1 MATTSATLTLASADM
16 LTDNL
21 SFTTTSV
28 LTAAGTAT
36 GLTNTTGLARK
47 TTTSSDQYTLF
58 YADDYT
64 ADKAHKLYLRNTET
78 TAGLYFIVTID
89 DTVVGRLYAND
100 WAIIPWSATDG
111 TKGAF
116 TATLANTWA
125 TSDTVAFDGVT
136 ITSTG
141 SSIETNVIDLIVAA
155 KFPNWTVAKTSASV
169 ATFTSK
175 SSNYLGLIE
184 EGAASDDFVATT
196 AGDGTATIARTVT
209 AVANAGDIK
218 ITPSSSASHTL
229 EYMLLY
235 E

>member
-28 LTAAGTAT
+28 LTTAGTST
-36 GLTNTTGLARK
+36 GLSNTTGLARK
-47 TTTSSDQYTLF
+47 TTTSTDQYTIL
-58 YADDYT
+58 YADNYT
-64 ADKAHKLYLRNTET
+64 AGKAHKLYLRNTET
-78 TAGLYFIVTID
+78 NAALYFTVTID

-100 WAIIPWSATDG
+100 WALLPWAATDG
-111 TKGAF
+111 TKATF
-116 TATLANTWA
+116 TVTFANTFA

-141 SSIETNVIDLIVAA
+141 SNIETNVIDLIVAE
-155 KFPNWTVAKTSASV
+155 KYPNWTVAKDSASQI
-169 ATFTSK
+169 TFTAK

-184 EGAASDDFVATT
+184 EGAASDDFVVTT
-196 AGDGTATIARTVT
+196 AGSGTGTVARGVA
-209 AVANAGDIK
+209 AVANAADIK
-218 ITPSSSASHTL
+218 ITPSTSASHTL
-229 EYMLLY
+229 EYMLLH

>member
-21 SFTTTSV
+21 SFTTTSM
-28 LTAAGTAT
+28 LSTAGTAT
-36 GLTNTTGLARK
+36 GLSNTSGLARK
-47 TTTSSDQYTLF
+47 TTTSTDQYTIF

-78 TAGLYFIVTID
+78 TASLYFTITID

-100 WAIIPWSATDG
+100 WALIPWSATDG
-111 TKGAF
+111 TKATF
-116 TATLANTWA
+116 TVTFADTWA
-125 TSDTVAFDGVT
+125 TNDTAVFDGVT
-136 ITSTG
+136 NTCGATQTPAG
-141 SSIETNVIDLIVAA
+141 MVDIVAA
-155 KFPNWTVAKTSASV
+155 AKYPNWTAAETATTVV
-169 ATFTSK
+169 TFTAK
-175 SSNYLGLIE
+175 NSNYLGLIE
-184 EGAASDDFVATT
+184 TGAASDDFVVTT
-196 AGDGTATIARTVT
+196 TGDGSGTVARGVT